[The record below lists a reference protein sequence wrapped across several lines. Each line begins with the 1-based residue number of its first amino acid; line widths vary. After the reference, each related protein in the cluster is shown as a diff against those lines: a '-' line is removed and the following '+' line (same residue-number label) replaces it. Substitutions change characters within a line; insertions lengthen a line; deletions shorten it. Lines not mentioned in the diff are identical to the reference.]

1 LIDRELSMTSIYHI
15 ARESLVAEATSCGI
29 YAPHEF
35 ATEGFIH
42 CSYAR
47 QLKAVA
53 SRSWSP
59 DRWVLVEIDCAKV
72 AEQLVEENLEG
83 GSDLFPHL
91 YGKLPMAAVVAV
103 HPLMRD
109 DETGRL
115 ILPENVAG

>member
-1 LIDRELSMTSIYHI
+1 MISIYHI
-15 ARESLVAEATSCGI
+15 ARESLLEKGKSCGV

-35 ATEGFIH
+35 DGDGFIH

-59 DRWVLVEIDCAKV
+59 DRWVLVEIDSAQV
-72 AEQLVEENLEG
+72 AEQLVDENLEG

-91 YGKLPMAAVVAV
+91 YGKLPIAAVLSVY
-103 HPLMRD
+103 PLMRD
-109 DETGRL
+109 DATGRL
-115 ILPENVAG
+115 TLPENLGW